1 MSQAL
6 HFELVSPERLLMDAD
21 VASVVVPGTDG
32 DFQVLPNHAP
42 VMSTIRTGIITVD
55 MGGEVKELFVNG
67 GFAEVNSK
75 GLVILAEEAIAKE
88 DMSKAD
94 IEQRIANAKEDIA
107 DAQTAERRLHAEQE
121 LAHYESMLSALN

>member
-21 VASVVVPGTDG
+21 VVSVVVPGADG

-75 GLVILAEEAIAKE
+75 GLVILAEEAINRDE
-88 DMSKAD
+88 LSKAD
-94 IEQRIANAKEDIA
+94 IEQRIANAKEDMA
-107 DAQTAERRLHAEQE
+107 DAQTAERRMHAEQQ
-121 LAHYESMLSALN
+121 LAYFESMLAALN